1 MKNELL
7 LALGQLAAEKN
18 LPREVVFEAVEAALT
33 SAFRREGDNAPNI
46 NVKIDTSSGDIRAYR
61 QMVVVEEVEE
71 PAVEMT
77 LAEARRWKPDVRVG
91 DVLDFEEQLP
101 PNAGRIAA
109 QTAKQV
115 VLQRLREAER
125 DAVYEEYAGKEG
137 ELLVGTVQRVEARQI
152 IIELGRGT
160 EAVLP
165 YGEQVRNEH
174 LRPGQRVKVL
184 VLEVMKAVKGP
195 QIVVS
200 RSHRTLLRRL
210 FEMEVPEIKAG
221 TVEIKS
227 IAREGGHRSKVAV
240 HARNPNID
248 PIGACVGMRGTRIQN
263 IVNELGGERIDVI
276 KWDPDPANFVSNAL
290 SPAQVLEVEIDP
302 EEHLASVVVPDKM
315 LSLAIG
321 KEGQNARLAA
331 KLTGWRINIRSQTS
345 KARAEEGEVEAPL
358 AFEPFAPGEAP
369 DIDIIEA
376 AEEVAA
382 AAEAAPGVSE
392 ESAVPSPAAATAAPA
407 AEPVAE
413 EEEISF
419 AAVVERMEVPDR
431 EERESEDYGEDED
444 EEYEIPTTVVAEM
457 KPSAIRFAE
466 DVLPKRPEEP
476 EEARKPAAK
485 KARRGPRFLEEEDDE
500 MEDIDYSGRIH

>member
-46 NVKIDTSSGDIRAYR
+46 NVKIDTNSGDIRAYR

-165 YGEQVRNEH
+165 YSEQVRNEH

-200 RSHRTLLRRL
+200 RSHRNLLRRL

-290 SPAQVLEVEIDP
+290 SPAQVLEVEINP
-302 EEHLASVVVPDKM
+302 EEHLATVVVPDKM

-331 KLTGWRINIRSQTS
+331 KLTGWRINIHSQTS
-345 KARAEEGEVEAPL
+345 KARAEEGEAEAPL

-369 DIDIIEA
+369 DIDIIQA

-382 AAEAAPGVSE
+382 AAEAAPEVVE
-392 ESAVPSPAAATAAPA
+392 EPAVAIPVAATTAPV

-444 EEYEIPTTVVAEM
+444 EEYEIPTTVIAET

-466 DVLPKRPEEP
+466 DVLPKRPEEI

-485 KARRGPRFLEEEDDE
+485 KARRAPRFIEDEDDE